1 MTPTVAALDAATSA
15 RMSRMPRRSTG
26 PELAL
31 RRELHRRGLRYRVDH
46 AGLPGRPDIVFTRA
60 RLAVFVDGCFWHR
73 CPEHGTLPRNNGAW
87 WLAKL
92 ERNVARDRA
101 KDAALRDLGWSVV
114 HVWEHESPVA
124 AADRIEVEWRA
135 LTASRPAGSP
145 PRQTESRG

>member
-1 MTPTVAALDAATSA
+1 
-15 RMSRMPRRSTG
+15 MPRRSTG

-31 RRELHRRGLRYRVDH
+31 RRELHRRGLRYRVDL

-73 CPEHGTLPRNNGAW
+73 CPEHGTLPRNNAAW

-101 KDAALRDLGWSVV
+101 KDEALRGLGWTVL
-114 HVWEHESPVA
+114 HVWEHESPGV
-124 AADRIEVEWRA
+124 AADRIEVQWRA
-135 LTASRPAGSP
+135 LTASRPVGTPSHQTASP
-145 PRQTESRG
+145 G